1 MKVDGYKPLLER
13 QAFTLSATV
22 KKKVFGVTLYTT
34 LLRLPEL
41 DQAKTN
47 TALNCFCL

>member
-13 QAFTLSATV
+13 QAFTLTATV
-22 KKKVFGVTLYTT
+22 KKVFGVTLYTT